1 MNKEIWKDIPNY
13 EGLYQASNLGNIR
26 SLDRIRKQYNHN
38 GIATV
43 KYKGKILKQQIKRG
57 TGYYV
62 VRLYDN
68 NKKSKTKLVHRLIAE
83 TFIQNKNNFPVINHI
98 DGNKKNNNITNLE
111 WCTQSHNVKESYR
124 LGLQKGFHISKKMRG
139 DDVYV

>member
-13 EGLYQASNLGNIR
+13 EGLYQASNLGRIR

-43 KYKGKILKQQIKRG
+43 KYKGKILKQQIKSG

-68 NKKSKTKLVHRLIAE
+68 NKKSKTKLIHRLIAE
-83 TFIQNKNNFPVINHI
+83 TFLKNENNNPVVNHI
-98 DGNKKNNNITNLE
+98 DGNKQNNMATNLE

-124 LGLQKGFHISKKMRG
+124 LGLQKGFHIRKNKEEQI
-139 DDVYV
+139 